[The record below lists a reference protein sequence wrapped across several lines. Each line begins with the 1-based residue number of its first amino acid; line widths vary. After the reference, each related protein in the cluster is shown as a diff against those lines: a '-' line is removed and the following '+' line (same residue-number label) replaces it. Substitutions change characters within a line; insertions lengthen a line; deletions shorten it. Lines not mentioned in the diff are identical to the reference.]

1 MTNREIEL
9 LGKYT
14 AHIKIRLKS
23 IKATINENEDRD
35 SLKYRYSVIM
45 LNSIQSSMSYILK
58 EFIDTQN
65 GKKLRKEV

>member
-1 MTNREIEL
+1 MTNLEIEL

-14 AHIKIRLKS
+14 AYIKLRLKS
-23 IKATINENEDRD
+23 IKAMINENEDRK

-45 LNSIQSSMSYILK
+45 LNNIQSSMGYVLK

-65 GKKLRKEV
+65 GEKLRN

>member
-23 IKATINENEDRD
+23 IKAMINENEDRK

-45 LNSIQSSMSYILK
+45 LNNIQSSMGYVLK

-65 GKKLRKEV
+65 GKKLRN

>member
-14 AHIKIRLKS
+14 AYIKIRLKS
-23 IKATINENEDRD
+23 IKAMINENEDRK

-45 LNSIQSSMSYILK
+45 LNNIQSSMGYVLK

-65 GKKLRKEV
+65 GEKLRN

>member
-14 AHIKIRLKS
+14 AYIKIRLKS
-23 IKATINENEDRD
+23 IKAKINENEDRD

-58 EFIDTQN
+58 EFIDIQN
-65 GKKLRKEV
+65 GNKLRN

>member
-14 AHIKIRLKS
+14 AHIKFTLKS
-23 IKATINENEDRD
+23 VKAMINEKEDRE

-45 LNSIQSSMSYILK
+45 LNSIQNSMSYILK

-65 GKKLRKEV
+65 GEKLRN

>member
-14 AHIKIRLKS
+14 AYIKLRLKS
-23 IKATINENEDRD
+23 IKAMINENEDRK

-45 LNSIQSSMSYILK
+45 LNNIQSSMGYVLK

-65 GKKLRKEV
+65 GKKLRN

>member
-14 AHIKIRLKS
+14 AYIKLRLKS
-23 IKATINENEDRD
+23 IKAMINENEDRK

-45 LNSIQSSMSYILK
+45 LNNIQSSMGYVLK

-65 GKKLRKEV
+65 GEKLRN